1 MIVVPALPESQH
13 SHNPLVAAAIV
24 GLELALAKGVADG
37 IDAKANMVSEENT
50 HEAAPQQTGP
60 APNRKRDS
68 ERQDH
73 PEQEAAIHKDHER
86 VLEQIAAVH
95 LGVGEAVF
103 EEPAKMRMKQSFSRT
118 MGIALAIR
126 QRMMPDVRGSKLNG
140 WTCYCH

>member
-1 MIVVPALPESQH
+1 MIVVPALPKSQY

-24 GLELALAKGVADG
+24 GLELAFAKGVADG
-37 IDAKANMVSEENT
+37 IDAKANVVPEENP

-60 APNRKRDS
+60 APNREWDS

-86 VLEQIAAVH
+86 VLEQMAAVH
-95 LGVGEAVF
+95 LRVGEAVF

-118 MGIALAIR
+118 MWIALAIR
-126 QRMMPDVRGSKLNG
+126 QRMMPNVRGSKLDG
-140 WTCYCH
+140 WPCY